1 MSPKLI
7 TTYGSRVR
15 TAGRRFKEAI
25 TLKITVEELKIG
37 NLVKK
42 IFRLPFQGKKGKV
55 DPKDPKPVPVDPREK
70 EK

>member
-1 MSPKLI
+1 M
-7 TTYGSRVR
+7 
-15 TAGRRFKEAI
+15 
-25 TLKITVEELKIG
+25 KISVEDLKIG

-42 IFRLPFQGKKGKV
+42 IFHLPFQGKKGKV